1 MKKKLGWTAI
11 GGFAVWIGAL
21 FLAFAIGGSEAFD
34 WSQLRAVRS
43 SVWSARCQ
51 DTPVAKDGPTERRWA
66 WEGGDKISIGVAST
80 VHYRGGEGDEVIIR
94 GAPQVLANIV
104 VEDDAIGLSCMNF
117 GRMEPVEITLP
128 GRIFREISLA
138 GSGRITLENVQ
149 QPELNLGIA
158 GSGTIT
164 AQGKV
169 DRLELNIA
177 GSGDARLADLAMK
190 DLEVNVAGSGD
201 TEAAPMDSA
210 QINMSGSGNMR
221 LLSRP
226 TRIESNIRGSGRII
240 HAPRAAA
247 GDDRS

>member
-1 MKKKLGWTAI
+1 MTKKLGWISVT
-11 GGFAVWIGAL
+11 GFAVGFTAM
-21 FLAFAIGGSEAFD
+21 FLAFATGGSDALE
-34 WSQLRAVRS
+34 WSQLRALGPN
-43 SVWSARCQ
+43 VWSARCQ
-51 DTPVAKDGPTERRWA
+51 DTPMPEDAPTERRWT
-66 WEGGDKISIGVAST
+66 WEGRDEISIGLAST

-94 GAPQVLANIV
+94 GAPQILANIV
-104 VEDDAIGLSCMNF
+104 IEDNAIGLKCMNF

-128 GRIFREISLA
+128 GRIFREINLA

-177 GSGDARLADLAMK
+177 GSGDARLADLTMK

-201 TEAAPMDSA
+201 TEAAPTDSA
-210 QINMSGSGNMR
+210 QINMSGSGNMH

-240 HAPRAAA
+240 HAPRNAA